1 MRNSITENE
10 IEEISI
16 GYLQGLGYK
25 YLNGLVM
32 SPDGEHPERQYNEV
46 VLTTRLRD
54 AIDKLNPTITQDA
67 KEDALKKVLRTESP
81 NQLINNEN
89 FHRYLT
95 DGVDVEVRTPSGIRG
110 EKVYIV
116 DFTNP
121 ENNEFLA
128 VNQFTVIE
136 AGAPQRKRPDIILF
150 INGLPLVVIELKN
163 AVDENATIKSA
174 FNQLQTYKQ
183 AIPSLF
189 TYNELLIV
197 SDGWD
202 ARCGTITSDYGR
214 FMSWKTKDGKTT
226 ADHLQPQME
235 VMFLGMLNKTTLL
248 DLIRQFIVFE
258 KSDSKTLKKVAA
270 YHQYYAVNKAVESTV
285 RASGFNSPPL
295 EGWSQTGVVKRVST
309 NYFELPFNPNL
320 KQRARELRQAGNLS
334 EVLFWN
340 QVKNKQFKQYDF
352 DRQKIIGNYIVDF
365 YCSNCNVVIE
375 IDGSSHDYK
384 QEYDAERD
392 AFLESLGLTVIH
404 IPVEDVMK
412 RMGQVMDMLF
422 EHPAF
427 QEGNSQEPPRPSGTP
442 PMEGN
447 VGDRRGG
454 VIWHTQGSGK
464 SLSMVFFSGK
474 LIIEPRMEN
483 PTLVILTDRN
493 DLDEQLHDTFTNCQQ
508 LLRQEPQKAEDRQDL
523 RKLLKVASGGIV
535 FTTIQKFMPMPDDIV
550 QSSSPTGRVGG
561 EGVVNEPSVEYIGAD
576 IKALSERKNIVVV
589 ADEAHRS
596 QYDFID
602 GFAKHLRDAL
612 PYATFIGFTGT
623 PIETTDRNT
632 QAVFGNYVDI
642 YDIQQAVEDK
652 ATVPIFYESRLAKVH
667 FAEDE
672 KVTIDEQF
680 EELTEGEELSN
691 RQQMRAKWTRL
702 EAIVGNPNR
711 IRKIAEDLVY
721 HFEQRNAVLEGK
733 AMIVCMSRRICV
745 ELYEAII
752 KIRPLWHSD
761 DDDKGTIKVIMT
773 GSSSDA
779 LNMQQHIRNKQRR
792 KAIGDRLKNPIDSL
806 KLVIVRDMW
815 LTGFDAPCLHTLYV
829 DKPMRGHSLMQAI
842 ARVNRVFTEG
852 KSGGLV
858 VDYLGIAQE
867 LKTALADYTA
877 SGGEGKP
884 TLDQELAVAK
894 MLELHEAIDY
904 QLRHFAWRK
913 FFTLTPEE
921 KLKFIPVIVDYI
933 FSQENGEQSFTD
945 NTKNLLKAF
954 AISVPHEKAMA
965 IRDDVA
971 LFQAIK
977 SRLVKISDRN
987 ESGKTNDEMDTAIKQ
1002 IISEAI
1008 TADNVI
1014 DIFDA
1019 AGLKKPNI
1027 EILDER
1033 FLQELKDLPQKN
1045 LAVELLKKLLKDEI
1059 KKRTKINLVESR
1071 KFSEMLEDAIKR
1083 YHNGMIDTVEFLEKV
1098 LIPFAEQMK
1107 EADKRGEKLGLDY
1120 REYAFYTALE
1130 VNNSAVSILGDEILK
1145 HIAQELLKTVRSS
1158 TTIDWTIK
1166 ESVQANLRRNIRRI
1180 LRKFGYPPD
1189 LQEKAVETVITQAKM
1204 LAEDLVKNGDNK
1216 EE

>member
-10 IEEISI
+10 IEAIALS
-16 GYLQGLGYK
+16 YLQNLGYS
-25 YLNGLVM
+25 YVLGTTL
-32 SPDGEHPERQYNEV
+32 SPDGEHPERQYTDV
-46 VLTTRLRD
+46 VLATRLRD

-81 NQLINNEN
+81 NALNNNET
-89 FHRYLT
+89 FHKYLT
-95 DGVDVEVRTPSGIRG
+95 EGVDVEVRTADGIRG

-116 DFTNP
+116 DFANA

-128 VNQFTVIE
+128 INQFTIIE
-136 AGAPQRKRPDIILF
+136 GSQNKRPDLILF

-174 FNQLQTYKQ
+174 YNQLQTYKQ
-183 AIPSLF
+183 TIPSLF

-202 ARCGTITSDYGR
+202 ALCGTLTSDFGR
-214 FMSWKTKDGKTT
+214 YMSWKTKDGETT

-235 VMFLGMLNKTTLL
+235 VMFYGMLNKKTLL
-248 DLIRQFIVFE
+248 DLIRQFVVFE
-258 KSDSKTLKKVAA
+258 KSDTKTLKKVAA

-285 RASGFNSPPL
+285 IASS
-295 EGWSQTGVVKRVST
+295 
-309 NYFELPFNPNL
+309 
-320 KQRARELRQAGNLS
+320 
-334 EVLFWN
+334 
-340 QVKNKQFKQYDF
+340 
-352 DRQKIIGNYIVDF
+352 
-365 YCSNCNVVIE
+365 SN
-375 IDGSSHDYK
+375 
-384 QEYDAERD
+384 
-392 AFLESLGLTVIH
+392 
-404 IPVEDVMK
+404 
-412 RMGQVMDMLF
+412 
-422 EHPAF
+422 
-427 QEGNSQEPPRPSGTP
+427 
-442 PMEGN
+442 
-447 VGDRRGG
+447 GDRRGG

-464 SLSMVFFSGK
+464 SLSMVFYSGK

-493 DLDEQLHDTFTNCQQ
+493 DLDEQLHETFTNCQQ
-508 LLRQEPQKAEDRQDL
+508 LLRQEPQKAEDRKDL

-535 FTTIQKFMPMPDDIV
+535 FTTIQKFMPMQTDIV
-550 QSSSPTGRVGG
+550 QTENPNI
-561 EGVVNEPSVEYIGAD
+561 VNEPSVEYIGAD
-576 IKALSERKNIVVV
+576 IQALSERKNIVVV

-612 PYATFIGFTGT
+612 PNATFIGFTGT
-623 PIETTDRNT
+623 PIESTDRNT

-642 YDIQQAVEDK
+642 YDIQQAVNDK

-667 FAEDE
+667 FAEEE
-672 KVTIDEQF
+672 KVHLDEQF

-711 IRKIAEDLVY
+711 IAKIAEDLVY
-721 HFEQRNAVLEGK
+721 HFEQRNAVLDGK
-733 AMIVCMSRRICV
+733 AIIVCMSRRICV
-745 ELYEAII
+745 DLYDAII

-773 GSSSDA
+773 GSSSDT
-779 LNMQQHIRNKQRR
+779 LNMQSHIRNKPKR
-792 KAIGDRLKNPIDSL
+792 KAIGDRLKNPNDSL

-829 DKPMRGHSLMQAI
+829 DKPMRGHNLMQAI

-852 KSGGLV
+852 KEGGLV

-867 LKTALADYTA
+867 LKSALAEYTA

-904 QLRHFAWRK
+904 QLRHFDWKK
-913 FFTLTPEE
+913 FFILLPEE

-954 AISVPHEKAMA
+954 AISVPHDKAMA

-987 ESGKTNDEMDTAIKQ
+987 EGGAGGEEMETAIKQ

-1059 KKRTKINLVESR
+1059 KKRTKINLVESK

-1098 LIPFAEQMK
+1098 LIPFAEQIK

-1130 VNNSAVSILGDEILK
+1130 VNNTAVAVLGDEILK
-1145 HIAQELLKTVRSS
+1145 HIAQELLKTVRKS

-1166 ESVQANLRRNIRRI
+1166 ESVQSELRRNIRRI
-1180 LRKFGYPPD
+1180 LRLHGYPPD
-1189 LQEKAVETVITQAKM
+1189 LQEKAVDTVITQAKM
-1204 LAEDLVKNGDNK
+1204 LAEDFINPGKASNHI
-1216 EE
+1216 

>member
-10 IEEISI
+10 IEEIALS
-16 GYLQGLGYK
+16 YLQSLGYT
-25 YLNGLVM
+25 YQLGTVI

-46 VLTTRLRD
+46 VLVTRLRD
-54 AIDKLNPTITQDA
+54 AIDKLNPNISQDA

-81 NQLINNEN
+81 NALINNEN

-95 DGVDVEVRTPSGIRG
+95 DGVDVEMRTESGIRG
-110 EKVYIV
+110 EKIYIV

-128 VNQFTVIE
+128 VNQFTVVE
-136 AGAPQRKRPDIILF
+136 GNQNKRPDIILF
-150 INGLPLVVIELKN
+150 VNGLPLVVIELKN
-163 AVDENATIKSA
+163 AVDENANLKSA

-189 TYNELLIV
+189 TYNSLLII

-214 FMSWKTKDGKTT
+214 FMTWKTKDGQTT

-235 VMFLGMLNKTTLL
+235 VMFHGLLNKHTLL

-285 RASGFNSPPL
+285 TASG
-295 EGWSQTGVVKRVST
+295 
-309 NYFELPFNPNL
+309 
-320 KQRARELRQAGNLS
+320 
-334 EVLFWN
+334 
-340 QVKNKQFKQYDF
+340 
-352 DRQKIIGNYIVDF
+352 
-365 YCSNCNVVIE
+365 SN
-375 IDGSSHDYK
+375 
-384 QEYDAERD
+384 
-392 AFLESLGLTVIH
+392 
-404 IPVEDVMK
+404 
-412 RMGQVMDMLF
+412 
-422 EHPAF
+422 
-427 QEGNSQEPPRPSGTP
+427 
-442 PMEGN
+442 
-447 VGDRRGG
+447 GDRRGG

-493 DLDEQLHDTFTNCQQ
+493 DLDEQLHETFTNCQQ
-508 LLRQEPQKAEDRQDL
+508 LLRQEPQKAESRRELRQ
-523 RKLLKVASGGIV
+523 LLKVASGGIV
-535 FTTIQKFMPMPDDIV
+535 FTTIQKFMPIPTDIV
-550 QSSSPTGRVGG
+550 QP
-561 EGVVNEPSVEYIGAD
+561 ENENVVNEPSVEYIGAD
-576 IKALSERKNIVVV
+576 IKALSERKNIVVI

-612 PYATFIGFTGT
+612 PNATFIGFTGT
-623 PIETTDRNT
+623 PIETTDKNT
-632 QAVFGNYVDI
+632 QAVFGDYVDI
-642 YDIQQAVEDK
+642 YDIQQAVNDK

-667 FAEDE
+667 FNEDE
-672 KVTIDEQF
+672 KVSLDEQF

-711 IRKIAEDLVY
+711 LQKIAEDLVY
-721 HFEQRNAVLEGK
+721 HFEQRNAVLDGK

-779 LNMQQHIRNKQRR
+779 LNMQAHIRNKPRR
-792 KAIGDRLKNPIDSL
+792 KAIGDRLKNPNDPL

-829 DKPMRGHSLMQAI
+829 DKPMRGHNLMQAI

-852 KSGGLV
+852 KEGGLI

-904 QLRHFAWRK
+904 QLRHFDWRK

-933 FSQENGEQSFTD
+933 FSQENGEQSFTE

-954 AISVPHEKAMA
+954 AISVPHERAMA

-987 ESGKTNDEMDTAIKQ
+987 EGGKTDEEMETAIKQ

-1059 KKRTKINLVESR
+1059 KKRTKINLVESK

-1098 LIPFAEQMK
+1098 LIPFAQQMK
-1107 EADKRGEKLGLDY
+1107 EADQRGDKLGLDY

-1130 VNNSAVSILGDEILK
+1130 VNNSAVAVLGDDILK
-1145 HIAQELLKTVRSS
+1145 HIAQELLKTVRNS

-1166 ESVQANLRRNIRRI
+1166 ESVQSALRRNIRRI
-1180 LRKFGYPPD
+1180 LRLHGYPPD
-1189 LQEKAVETVITQAKM
+1189 LQEKAVDTVITQAKM
-1204 LAEDLVKNGDNK
+1204 LADDFVLNGDKNK
-1216 EE
+1216 E

>member
-1 MRNSITENE
+1 MRNTITENE
-10 IEEISI
+10 IEEIALS
-16 GYLQGLGYK
+16 YLQGLGYT
-25 YLNGLVM
+25 YQLGTVI
-32 SPDGEHPERQYNEV
+32 SPDGKHPERQYNEV
-46 VLTTRLRD
+46 VLVTRLRD
-54 AIDKLNPTITQDA
+54 AIDKLNPNISQDA
-67 KEDALKKVLRTESP
+67 KEDALKKVLRVGTGHALS
-81 NQLINNEN
+81 LHDNEK

-95 DGVDVEVRTPSGIRG
+95 DGVDVEMRTESGIRG
-110 EKVYIV
+110 EKIYIV
-116 DFTNP
+116 DFTHP

-128 VNQFTVIE
+128 VNQFTIVE
-136 AGAPQRKRPDIILF
+136 GNQNKRPDIILF
-150 INGLPLVVIELKN
+150 VNGLPLVVIELKN
-163 AVDENATIKSA
+163 AVDENANLKSA

-183 AIPSLF
+183 SIPSLF
-189 TYNELLIV
+189 TYNSLLII

-214 FMSWKTKDGKTT
+214 FMTWKTKDGQTS

-235 VMFLGMLNKTTLL
+235 VMFHGMLNKHTLL

-270 YHQYYAVNKAVESTV
+270 YHQYYAVNKAVESIVT
-285 RASGFNSPPL
+285 ASG
-295 EGWSQTGVVKRVST
+295 
-309 NYFELPFNPNL
+309 
-320 KQRARELRQAGNLS
+320 
-334 EVLFWN
+334 
-340 QVKNKQFKQYDF
+340 
-352 DRQKIIGNYIVDF
+352 
-365 YCSNCNVVIE
+365 SN
-375 IDGSSHDYK
+375 
-384 QEYDAERD
+384 
-392 AFLESLGLTVIH
+392 
-404 IPVEDVMK
+404 
-412 RMGQVMDMLF
+412 
-422 EHPAF
+422 
-427 QEGNSQEPPRPSGTP
+427 
-442 PMEGN
+442 
-447 VGDRRGG
+447 GDRRGG

-474 LIIEPRMEN
+474 LIIEPKMEN

-493 DLDEQLHDTFTNCQQ
+493 DLDEQLHETFTSCQQ
-508 LLRQEPQKAEDRQDL
+508 LLRQEPQKAESRRELRQ
-523 RKLLKVASGGIV
+523 LLKVASGGIV
-535 FTTIQKFMPMPDDIV
+535 FTTIQKFMPTLIDIIRHEHENV
-550 QSSSPTGRVGG
+550 LS
-561 EGVVNEPSVEYIGAD
+561 EPQVEYIGAD
-576 IKALSERKNIVVV
+576 IQSLSDRNNIVVI

-612 PYATFIGFTGT
+612 PNATFIGFTGT
-623 PIETTDRNT
+623 PIETTDKNT

-642 YDIQQAVEDK
+642 YDIQQAVKDK

-667 FAEDE
+667 FEEDE
-672 KVTIDEQF
+672 KVTLDEQF
-680 EELTEGEELSN
+680 EELTEGEELTN

-711 IRKIAEDLVY
+711 LQKIAEDLVF
-721 HFEQRNAVLEGK
+721 HFEQRSAILDGK

-745 ELYEAII
+745 DLFDAII

-773 GSSSDA
+773 GSSSDS
-779 LNMQQHIRNKQRR
+779 LNMQPHIRNKPRR
-792 KAIGDRLKNPIDSL
+792 KAIGDRLKNPVDPL

-829 DKPMRGHSLMQAI
+829 DKPMRGHNLMQAI

-852 KSGGLV
+852 KEGGLV

-867 LKTALADYTA
+867 LKSALAEYTA

-904 QLRHFAWRK
+904 QLRHFDWRK

-933 FSQENGEQSFTD
+933 FSQDNGEQSFTE
-945 NTKNLLKAF
+945 NTKSLLKAF
-954 AISVPHEKAMA
+954 AISVPHERAMA

-987 ESGKTNDEMDTAIKQ
+987 EGGKTDEEMETAIKQ
-1002 IISEAI
+1002 IISDAI

-1033 FLQELKDLPQKN
+1033 FLKELKDLPQKN

-1059 KKRTKINLVESR
+1059 KKRTKINLVESK

-1130 VNNSAVSILGDEILK
+1130 VNNSAVAILGDEILK
-1145 HIAQELLKTVRSS
+1145 HIAQELLKTVRNS

-1166 ESVQANLRRNIRRI
+1166 ESVQSALRRNIRRI
-1180 LRKFGYPPD
+1180 LRLHGYPPD
-1189 LQEKAVETVITQAKM
+1189 LQERAVETVITQAKM
-1204 LAEDLVKNGDNK
+1204 LAEDLVKNGD
-1216 EE
+1216 

>member
-10 IEEISI
+10 IEDIALS
-16 GYLQGLGYK
+16 YLQGLGYT
-25 YLNGLVM
+25 YQLGTVI

-46 VLTTRLRD
+46 VLVTRLRD
-54 AIDKLNPTITQDA
+54 AIDKLNPNISLDA

-81 NQLINNEN
+81 NALINNEN

-95 DGVDVEVRTPSGIRG
+95 DGVDVEMRTESGIRG
-110 EKVYIV
+110 EKIYIV
-116 DFTNP
+116 DFESP

-128 VNQFTVIE
+128 VNQFTVVE
-136 AGAPQRKRPDIILF
+136 GNQNKRPDIILF
-150 INGLPLVVIELKN
+150 VNGLPLVVIELKN
-163 AVDENATIKSA
+163 AVDENANLKSA

-189 TYNELLIV
+189 TYNSLLII

-214 FMSWKTKDGKTT
+214 FMTWKTKDGQTT

-235 VMFLGMLNKTTLL
+235 VMFHGMLNKHTLL

-285 RASGFNSPPL
+285 TASG
-295 EGWSQTGVVKRVST
+295 
-309 NYFELPFNPNL
+309 
-320 KQRARELRQAGNLS
+320 
-334 EVLFWN
+334 
-340 QVKNKQFKQYDF
+340 
-352 DRQKIIGNYIVDF
+352 
-365 YCSNCNVVIE
+365 SN
-375 IDGSSHDYK
+375 
-384 QEYDAERD
+384 
-392 AFLESLGLTVIH
+392 
-404 IPVEDVMK
+404 
-412 RMGQVMDMLF
+412 
-422 EHPAF
+422 
-427 QEGNSQEPPRPSGTP
+427 
-442 PMEGN
+442 
-447 VGDRRGG
+447 GDRRGG

-493 DLDEQLHDTFTNCQQ
+493 DLDEQLHETFTNCQQ
-508 LLRQEPQKAEDRQDL
+508 LLRQEPQKAESRKELRQ
-523 RKLLKVASGGIV
+523 LLKVASGGIV
-535 FTTIQKFMPMPDDIV
+535 FTTIQKFMPMPTDIV
-550 QSSSPTGRVGG
+550 QP
-561 EGVVNEPSVEYIGAD
+561 ENENVVNEPSVEYIGAD
-576 IKALSERKNIVVV
+576 IQALSERKNIVVI

-612 PYATFIGFTGT
+612 PNATFIGFTGT
-623 PIETTDRNT
+623 PIETTDKNT

-642 YDIQQAVEDK
+642 YDIQQAVNDK

-667 FAEDE
+667 FNEDE
-672 KVTIDEQF
+672 KVSLDEQF

-691 RQQMRAKWTRL
+691 RQQMRQKWTRL

-711 IRKIAEDLVY
+711 IQKIAEDLVY

-779 LNMQQHIRNKQRR
+779 LNMQAHIRNKPRR
-792 KAIGDRLKNPIDSL
+792 KAIGDRLKNPNDPL

-829 DKPMRGHSLMQAI
+829 DKPMRGHNLMQAI

-852 KSGGLV
+852 KEGGLV

-904 QLRHFAWRK
+904 QLRHFDWRK

-933 FSQENGEQSFTD
+933 FSQENGEQSFTE

-954 AISVPHEKAMA
+954 AISVPHERAMA

-987 ESGKTNDEMDTAIKQ
+987 EGGKTDEEMETAIKQ

-1059 KKRTKINLVESR
+1059 KKRTKINLVESK

-1098 LIPFAEQMK
+1098 LIPFAQQMK
-1107 EADKRGEKLGLDY
+1107 EADQRGDKLGLDY

-1130 VNNSAVSILGDEILK
+1130 VNNSAVAILGDDILK
-1145 HIAQELLKTVRSS
+1145 HIAQELLKTVRNS

-1166 ESVQANLRRNIRRI
+1166 ESVQSALRRNIRRI
-1180 LRKFGYPPD
+1180 LRLHGYPPD
-1189 LQEKAVETVITQAKM
+1189 LQEKAVDTVITQAKM
-1204 LAEDLVKNGDNK
+1204 LAEDLVKNGDKK

>member
-1 MRNSITENE
+1 MKNSITENE
-10 IEEISI
+10 IEEIALS
-16 GYLQGLGYK
+16 YLQNLGYS
-25 YLNGLVM
+25 YILGTDI
-32 SPDGEHPERQYNEV
+32 SPDGEHPERQYTDV

-54 AIDKLNPTITQDA
+54 AIDKLNPTLGQDA
-67 KEDALKKVLRTESP
+67 KEDALKKVLRTDSP
-81 NQLINNEN
+81 NALINNET
-89 FHRYLT
+89 FHKYLT
-95 DGVDVEVRTPSGIRG
+95 QGVDVEVRTADGIRG
-110 EKVYIV
+110 QKVYIV
-116 DFTNP
+116 DFENP

-128 VNQFTVIE
+128 INQFTIIE
-136 AGAPQRKRPDIILF
+136 GSQNKRPDIILF
-150 INGLPLVVIELKN
+150 VNGLPLVVIELKN
-163 AVDENATIKSA
+163 ATDENATLKSA
-174 FNQLQTYKQ
+174 YNQLQTYKQ
-183 AIPSLF
+183 AIPSLS
-189 TYNELLIV
+189 TYNELLII

-202 ARCGTITSDYGR
+202 AQCGTLTSDFGR
-214 FMSWKTKDGKTT
+214 FMSWKTKDGTTT
-226 ADHLQPQME
+226 ADHLQPEME
-235 VMFLGMLNKTTLL
+235 VMFYGMLNKQTLL
-248 DLIRQFIVFE
+248 DLISQFIVFE

-285 RASGFNSPPL
+285 IAS
-295 EGWSQTGVVKRVST
+295 
-309 NYFELPFNPNL
+309 
-320 KQRARELRQAGNLS
+320 
-334 EVLFWN
+334 
-340 QVKNKQFKQYDF
+340 
-352 DRQKIIGNYIVDF
+352 
-365 YCSNCNVVIE
+365 SN
-375 IDGSSHDYK
+375 
-384 QEYDAERD
+384 
-392 AFLESLGLTVIH
+392 T
-404 IPVEDVMK
+404 
-412 RMGQVMDMLF
+412 
-422 EHPAF
+422 
-427 QEGNSQEPPRPSGTP
+427 
-442 PMEGN
+442 
-447 VGDRRGG
+447 GDRRGG

-464 SLSMVFFSGK
+464 SLSMVFYSGK
-474 LIIEPRMEN
+474 LIVEPRMEN

-493 DLDEQLHDTFTNCQQ
+493 DLDEQLHETFSNCQQ
-508 LLRQEPQKAEDRQDL
+508 LLRQEPQKADDRNHL

-535 FTTIQKFMPMPDDIV
+535 FTTIQKFMPMTSDIL
-550 QSSSPTGRVGG
+550 QNESS
-561 EGVVNEPSVEYIGAD
+561 GVVSQPAVEYIGAD
-576 IKALSERKNIVVV
+576 IKALSERNNIVVV

-612 PYATFIGFTGT
+612 PNATYIGFTGT
-623 PIETTDRNT
+623 PIESTDRNT

-642 YDIQQAVEDK
+642 YDIQQAVNDK

-667 FAEDE
+667 FEEDE
-672 KVTIDEQF
+672 KVKIDEEF
-680 EELTEGEELSN
+680 EELTESDEVSN
-691 RQQMRAKWTRL
+691 RQQLRSKWTRL

-721 HFEQRNAVLEGK
+721 HFEQRNAVLDGK

-745 ELYEAII
+745 ELYDAII

-773 GSSSDA
+773 GSSSDV
-779 LNMQQHIRNKQRR
+779 LNMQSHIRNKAKR

-829 DKPMRGHSLMQAI
+829 DKPMRGHNLMQAI

-852 KSGGLV
+852 KEGGLI

-867 LKTALADYTA
+867 LKSALAEYTA

-904 QLRHFAWRK
+904 QLRHFDWRK
-913 FFTLTPEE
+913 FFTLTPVE

-933 FSQENGEQSFTD
+933 FSQENGEPSFTE

-954 AISVPHEKAMA
+954 AISVPHDKAMA

-977 SRLVKISDRN
+977 ARLVKISDRN
-987 ESGKTNDEMDTAIKQ
+987 EGGKGDDEMETAIKQ

-1027 EILDER
+1027 EILDDR

-1045 LAVELLKKLLKDEI
+1045 LAVELLKKLLKEEI
-1059 KKRTKINLVESR
+1059 KKRTKINLVESK
-1071 KFSEMLEDAIKR
+1071 KFSEMLEDAIQR

-1098 LIPFAEQMK
+1098 LIPFANQMK

-1130 VNNSAVSILGDEILK
+1130 VNNSAVALLGDEILK
-1145 HIAQELLKTVRSS
+1145 HIAQELLKTVRNS

-1166 ESVQANLRRNIRRI
+1166 ESVQSALRRNIRRI
-1180 LRKFGYPPD
+1180 LRLHGYPPD
-1189 LQEKAVETVITQAKM
+1189 LQEKAVDTVITQAKM
-1204 LAEDLVKNGDNK
+1204 LAEDLVKKD
-1216 EE
+1216 EFIS

>member
-1 MRNSITENE
+1 MNSISENE
-10 IEEISI
+10 IEQIAI
-16 GYLQGLGYK
+16 GYLQNMGYAYVLGTDI
-25 YLNGLVM
+25 
-32 SPDGEHPERQYNEV
+32 SPDGLHPERQYNEV
-46 VLTTRLRD
+46 ILVTRLQD
-54 AIDKLNPTITQDA
+54 AIDKLNPSISQDA
-67 KEDALKKVLRTESP
+67 KDDALKKVLRTESP
-81 NQLINNEN
+81 NALINNEN
-89 FHRYLT
+89 FHKHLT
-95 DGVDVEVRTPSGIRG
+95 EGIDVEVRTEDGIRG

-116 DFTNP
+116 DFNQP
-121 ENNEFLA
+121 NNNEFLA
-128 VNQFTVIE
+128 VNQFTIIE
-136 AGAPQRKRPDIILF
+136 GSKNKRPDIILF

-163 AVDENATIKSA
+163 ATDENATVKTA
-174 FNQLQTYKQ
+174 FSQLQTYKQ

-202 ARCGTITSDYGR
+202 ALCGTVTSDWGR
-214 FMSWKTKDGKTT
+214 FMSWKTKDGRTT
-226 ADHLQPQME
+226 ADTLQPQME
-235 VMFLGMLNKTTLL
+235 VMFTGMLNKQTLL
-248 DLIRQFIVFE
+248 DLIRHFIVFE
-258 KSDSKTLKKVAA
+258 KSNEKILKKVAA
-270 YHQYYAVNKAVESTV
+270 YHQYYAVNKAVTTTQTAAAESGDC
-285 RASGFNSPPL
+285 RA
-295 EGWSQTGVVKRVST
+295 GVV
-309 NYFELPFNPNL
+309 
-320 KQRARELRQAGNLS
+320 
-334 EVLFWN
+334 
-340 QVKNKQFKQYDF
+340 
-352 DRQKIIGNYIVDF
+352 
-365 YCSNCNVVIE
+365 
-375 IDGSSHDYK
+375 
-384 QEYDAERD
+384 
-392 AFLESLGLTVIH
+392 
-404 IPVEDVMK
+404 
-412 RMGQVMDMLF
+412 
-422 EHPAF
+422 
-427 QEGNSQEPPRPSGTP
+427 
-442 PMEGN
+442 
-447 VGDRRGG
+447 
-454 VIWHTQGSGK
+454 WHTQGSGK
-464 SLSMVFFSGK
+464 SLSMVFYTGK
-474 LIIEPRMEN
+474 LVLALDN
-483 PTLVILTDRN
+483 PTIVVLTDRN
-493 DLDEQLHDTFTNCQQ
+493 DLDDQLFETFSNCQQ
-508 LLRQEPQKAEDRQDL
+508 LLRQEPQQAEDRKHL
-523 RKLLKVASGGIV
+523 RKLLSVASGGIV
-535 FTTIQKFMPMPDDIV
+535 FTTIQKFMPIEADIIQPD
-550 QSSSPTGRVGG
+550 S
-561 EGVVNEPSVEYIGAD
+561 VVSEPAVEYIGAD
-576 IKALSERKNIVVV
+576 IKALSERKNIIVI

-596 QYDFID
+596 QYDFLD

-612 PYATFIGFTGT
+612 PHASFIGFTGT
-623 PIETTDRNT
+623 PIESTDRNT

-642 YDIQQAVEDK
+642 YDIQQAVNDH

-667 FAEDE
+667 FEEDE
-672 KVTIDEQF
+672 KVKLDEQF
-680 EELTEGEELSN
+680 EELTEGEELTN
-691 RQQMRAKWTRL
+691 RQQLRAKWTRL

-711 IRKIAEDLVY
+711 IKKIAEDLVF
-721 HFEQRNAVLEGK
+721 HFEQRNSVLDGK

-761 DDDKGTIKVIMT
+761 DDETGTIKVVMT

-779 LNMQQHIRNKQRR
+779 LHMQPHIRNKTRR
-792 KAIGDRLKNPIDSL
+792 KAIGERLKNPIDSL
-806 KLVIVRDMW
+806 KMVIVRDMW

-852 KSGGLV
+852 KEGGLV

-867 LKTALADYTA
+867 LKHALAEYTA

-894 MLELHEAIDY
+894 MLELYEGIEY
-904 QLRHFAWRK
+904 QLRHFDWKK

-933 FSQENGEQSFTD
+933 FSQENGEQSFVE

-954 AISVPHEKAMA
+954 AISVPHEKALA
-965 IRDDVA
+965 IRDNVA

-987 ESGKTNDEMDTAIKQ
+987 EGGKSDEEMETAIKQ

-1008 TADNVI
+1008 TADKVI

-1059 KKRTKINLVESR
+1059 KKRTKINLVESK

-1098 LIPFAEQMK
+1098 LIPFAEQIK
-1107 EADKRGEKLGLDY
+1107 AADKKGESLGLDF

-1130 VNNSAVSILGDEILK
+1130 VNNSAVSILGDETLK

-1166 ESVQANLRRNIRRI
+1166 ESVQSGLRRNIRRI
-1180 LRKFGYPPD
+1180 LRLHGYPPD

-1204 LAEDLVKNGDNK
+1204 LAEDLTNGEDKDN
-1216 EE
+1216 

>member
-1 MRNSITENE
+1 MKSSITENE
-10 IEEISI
+10 IEEIALS
-16 GYLQGLGYK
+16 YLQGLGYT
-25 YLNGLVM
+25 YQLGTVI

-46 VLTTRLRD
+46 VLVTRLRD
-54 AIDKLNPTITQDA
+54 AIDKLNPNISQDA

-81 NQLINNEN
+81 NVLINNEN

-95 DGVDVEVRTPSGIRG
+95 DGVDVEMRTESGIRG
-110 EKVYIV
+110 EKIYIV
-116 DFTNP
+116 DFENP

-128 VNQFTVIE
+128 VNQFTVVE
-136 AGAPQRKRPDIILF
+136 GNQNKRPDIILF
-150 INGLPLVVIELKN
+150 VNGLPLVVIELKN
-163 AVDENATIKSA
+163 AVDENANLKSA

-189 TYNELLIV
+189 TYNSLLII

-214 FMSWKTKDGKTT
+214 FMTWKTKDGQTT

-235 VMFLGMLNKTTLL
+235 VMFHGMLNKHTLL

-285 RASGFNSPPL
+285 TASG
-295 EGWSQTGVVKRVST
+295 
-309 NYFELPFNPNL
+309 
-320 KQRARELRQAGNLS
+320 
-334 EVLFWN
+334 
-340 QVKNKQFKQYDF
+340 
-352 DRQKIIGNYIVDF
+352 
-365 YCSNCNVVIE
+365 SN
-375 IDGSSHDYK
+375 
-384 QEYDAERD
+384 
-392 AFLESLGLTVIH
+392 
-404 IPVEDVMK
+404 
-412 RMGQVMDMLF
+412 
-422 EHPAF
+422 
-427 QEGNSQEPPRPSGTP
+427 
-442 PMEGN
+442 
-447 VGDRRGG
+447 GDRRGG

-493 DLDEQLHDTFTNCQQ
+493 DLDEQLHETFTNCQQ
-508 LLRQEPQKAEDRQDL
+508 LLRQEPQKAESRKELRQ
-523 RKLLKVASGGIV
+523 LLKVASGGIV
-535 FTTIQKFMPMPDDIV
+535 FTTIQKFMPMPADIV
-550 QSSSPTGRVGG
+550 QP
-561 EGVVNEPSVEYIGAD
+561 ENENVVNEPSVEYIGAD
-576 IKALSERKNIVVV
+576 IQALSERKNIVVI

-612 PYATFIGFTGT
+612 PNATFIGFTGT
-623 PIETTDRNT
+623 PIETTDKNT

-642 YDIQQAVEDK
+642 YDIQQAVNDK

-667 FAEDE
+667 FNEDE
-672 KVTIDEQF
+672 KVSLDEQF

-691 RQQMRAKWTRL
+691 RQQMRQKWTRL

-711 IRKIAEDLVY
+711 LQKIAEDLVY

-779 LNMQQHIRNKQRR
+779 LNMQAHIRNKPRR
-792 KAIGDRLKNPIDSL
+792 KAIGDRLKNPNDPL

-829 DKPMRGHSLMQAI
+829 DKPMRGHNLMQAI

-852 KSGGLV
+852 KEGGLV

-904 QLRHFAWRK
+904 QLRHFDWRK

-933 FSQENGEQSFTD
+933 FSQENGEQSFTE

-954 AISVPHEKAMA
+954 AISVPHERAMA

-987 ESGKTNDEMDTAIKQ
+987 EGGKTDEEMETAIKQ

-1008 TADNVI
+1008 TADNII

-1019 AGLKKPNI
+1019 AGLKKTNI

-1059 KKRTKINLVESR
+1059 KKRTKINLVESK

-1098 LIPFAEQMK
+1098 LIPFAQQMK

-1130 VNNSAVSILGDEILK
+1130 VNNSAVAILGDDILK
-1145 HIAQELLKTVRSS
+1145 HIAQELLKTVRNS

-1166 ESVQANLRRNIRRI
+1166 ESVQATLRRNVRRI

-1204 LAEDLVKNGDNK
+1204 LAEDLVKNGDKK